1 MLSLDLT
8 EGPKGRNMVII
19 CNLPR
24 KTVQKSCQCVKSENE
39 ILVNSTRKVGSSFVP
54 TRKSQKRFA
63 AKLRKLRWE
72 AYHEEEESKVK
83 KILEKYKTMI
93 GEFMVK
99 FKTTLKTHEVD
110 IWKEKLNQTVKDT
123 VSPKKSDVKGKSY
136 AMVNSLWSGG
146 SAQNVM
152 NFKSLKK
159 KDVPT
164 PDEIMRKL
172 DDVLLKLDEIKC
184 LLNGKDVPSKF
195 VGNNGS
201 MKGLDTEKVLDD
213 KDKTEV
219 VVDETLG
226 NVDDEADNHSDVG
239 GKDTHFR
246 GVVAIDVSTGDA
258 ERVLDVNPHRMRKM
272 KLKKSIVTS
281 EVAAMGKYA
290 YKVIDARD
298 QIKAVGDALDAV
310 DDEVGG
316 GSAAT
321 VVHNVVGGKDA
332 KVDDAAARE
341 DATEE
346 VLGIDSHAR
355 RQGFGRRPVLD
366 KYEVTGKGND
376 AYEDIED
383 EAKAVEDALDDVDDE
398 VGGGSAAADV
408 QDVVGGKDY
417 QSIDA
422 VAKEDVID
430 AAEEDLG
437 IDLHAKCKVTGREF
451 TPEITTGDTAYDE
464 EVGDG
469 DAAYDINEL
478 KNESRSDEVH
488 ASIQL
493 MMKRNPVR
501 NFGARCVARNAQDC
515 VNLARKYWEL
525 KRSHQ
530 LIPSNLI
537 DDVGCYMVEAA
548 RELGNVE
555 VKTEG
560 EKKVVKIALMGI
572 INCIRSLI

>member
-1 MLSLDLT
+1 M
-8 EGPKGRNMVII
+8 
-19 CNLPR
+19 
-24 KTVQKSCQCVKSENE
+24 
-39 ILVNSTRKVGSSFVP
+39 LVNSTRKVGSRFVP

-195 VGNNGS
+195 VGNNSS

-226 NVDDEADNHSDVG
+226 NVDDEADNHSNVG

-246 GVVAIDVSTGDA
+246 GVVTIDVSTGDA

-281 EVAAMGKYA
+281 EVVAMGKHA

-298 QIKAVGDALDAV
+298 KTKVVGDALDAV
-310 DDEVGG
+310 DDKVGG

-321 VVHNVVGGKDA
+321 DIHNVVGGKDA

-346 VLGIDSHAR
+346 VLGINPHAR
-355 RQGFGRRPVLD
+355 RQGIGRRPVLD
-366 KYEVTGKGND
+366 EYEVTGEGNN
-376 AYEDIED
+376 AYEDVED

-398 VGGGSAAADV
+398 VGGGSNAADV
-408 QDVVGGKDY
+408 QDVVGGNDD
-417 QSIDA
+417 QLIDA
-422 VAKEDVID
+422 VAKEDVRD
-430 AAEEDLG
+430 ATEEDLG
-437 IDLHAKCKVTGREF
+437 IDLHAKRKVTGRKS
-451 TPEITTGDTAYDE
+451 TLEITTD
-464 EVGDG
+464 
-469 DAAYDINEL
+469 EL
-478 KNESRSDEVH
+478 KKEFRSDEAH
-488 ASIQL
+488 ASVQS
-493 MMKRNPVR
+493 MMKENPVW
-501 NFGARCVARNAQDC
+501 NFSSRYASKNAQGC
-515 VNLARKYWEL
+515 INLVGKFCKL
-525 KRSHQ
+525 KRSRPHEITTD
-530 LIPSNLI
+530 LVRDIR
-537 DDVGCYMVEAA
+537 GYMEEAA
-548 RELGNVE
+548 RELEKADVRM
-555 VKTEG
+555 TG
-560 EKKVVKIALMGI
+560 EKKLVKVAQIGI
-572 INCIRSLI
+572 RNCIRNLI